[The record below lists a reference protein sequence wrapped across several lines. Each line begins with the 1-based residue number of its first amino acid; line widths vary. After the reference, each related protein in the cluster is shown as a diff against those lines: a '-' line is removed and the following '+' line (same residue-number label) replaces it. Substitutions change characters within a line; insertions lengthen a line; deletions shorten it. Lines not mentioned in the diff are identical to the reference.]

1 MTNPTF
7 TVYCGPMFS
16 SKTSRLLMALE
27 RCWYQRVPVVAF
39 KPTMDKRYAVGDIVT
54 HAGWKHP
61 AVNVATGED
70 ILEYVAAA
78 LPSPHVVALD
88 EAFMVPGSAASLVQ
102 LFKRGYSVV
111 VSTLDLAANG
121 KPFPEVTQ
129 LLPWATR
136 ITKCTAVCTL
146 CGRDAPYTANKGSSS
161 DEHSV
166 QVGGAELYEPR
177 CYEHYQAIKE

>member
-1 MTNPTF
+1 MPNPTF

-27 RCWYQRVPVVAF
+27 RCKYQRLPFMAF
-39 KPTMDKRYAVGDIVT
+39 KPTMDKRYAVGAIVT

-61 AVNVATGED
+61 ATNITSGED
-70 ILEYVAAA
+70 LLACVAAA
-78 LPSPHVVALD
+78 LPTPQLVALD
-88 EAFMVPGSAASLVQ
+88 EAFMVPGAAAALVQ
-102 LFKRGYSVV
+102 LFKRGYSIV
-111 VSTLDLAANG
+111 VSTLDFAANG

-129 LLPWATR
+129 LLAWATH
-136 ITKCTAVCTL
+136 ITKCTAVCPV
-146 CGRDAPYTANKGSSS
+146 CGRDAPYTAKKGAGG

-177 CYEHYQAIKE
+177 CYEHYLEIQE

>member
-1 MTNPTF
+1 MANPTF

-27 RCWYQRVPVVAF
+27 RCKYQRLPFMAF
-39 KPTMDKRYAVGDIVT
+39 KPTMDKRYAVGAIVT

-61 AVNVATGED
+61 ATNITSGED
-70 ILEYVAAA
+70 LLACVAAA
-78 LPSPHVVALD
+78 LPTPQLVALD
-88 EAFMVPGSAASLVQ
+88 EAFMVPGAAAALVQ
-102 LFKRGYSVV
+102 LFKRGYSIV
-111 VSTLDLAANG
+111 VSTLDFAANG

-129 LLPWATR
+129 LLAWATH
-136 ITKCTAVCTL
+136 ITKCTAVCPV
-146 CGRDAPYTANKGSSS
+146 CGRDAPYTAKKGAGG

-177 CYEHYQAIKE
+177 CYEHYLEIQE